1 MMLICP
7 IQMCWICGKAVT
19 PENYQAHEHGR
30 RSACALPGCQD
41 RTRECLGETEPR
53 ANEAA
58 REPQICETDLAVSR
72 GRPSTGVLSFLS
84 LIPHTRA
91 RFGLLC

>member
-1 MMLICP
+1 MNTEAQCMRAARLSGSHS
-7 IQMCWICGKAVT
+7 Q
-19 PENYQAHEHGR
+19 
-30 RSACALPGCQD
+30 L
-41 RTRECLGETEPR
+41 LGETEPR

-84 LIPHTRA
+84 RSLIREPDWA
-91 RFGLLC
+91 PLLATEQSCAQECAHGCVTSMAE